1 MLTTRPQQVEKLLTA
16 TGKLIGKTPLFPIVH
31 AFNKRNVRIYAKLE
45 WLQLGSSVKARPA
58 FHMIREAVIDGKLSA
73 EKHILDATSG
83 NTGIAYAA
91 IGARL
96 GIPVTIFMSETAS
109 KERSTILKALQAKII
124 YTSAATTGDEAQQMA
139 LNLYNQQPDTYFHIN
154 QYGNDNNWKAHYQT
168 TAEEIYRQ
176 TRGKVTHF
184 VAGLGTTGTLVG
196 TGRRLRELNP
206 AIRLVSLQPDV
217 STHLLEGWKHLG
229 SSKAPAIY
237 DPALADENLAVSTE
251 EAYEWIK
258 RVANR
263 EGLLLSPSSAAA
275 LAGAV
280 KVAEK
285 IDKGIV
291 VTVFPDNADK
301 YGEVIQSLF

>member
-1 MLTTRPQQVEKLLTA
+1 
-16 TGKLIGKTPLFPIVH
+16 
-31 AFNKRNVRIYAKLE
+31 
-45 WLQLGSSVKARPA
+45 
-58 FHMIREAVIDGKLSA
+58 
-73 EKHILDATSG
+73 
-83 NTGIAYAA
+83 
-91 IGARL
+91 
-96 GIPVTIFMSETAS
+96 MSETAS

>member
-124 YTSAATTGDEAQQMA
+124 YTSAATTGDEAQLMA
-139 LNLYNQQPDTYFHIN
+139 LNLYKQQPDTYFHIN

-237 DPALADENLAVSTE
+237 DPAMADENLAVSTE

>member
-1 MLTTRPQQVEKLLTA
+1 MLTSRPHQVQKLLNN
-16 TGKLIGKTPLFPIVH
+16 TGKFIGKTPLFPILH

-45 WLQLGSSVKARPA
+45 WLQMGSSVKARPA
-58 FHMIREAVIDGKLSA
+58 FNMIRQAVMEGQLSPA
-73 EKHILDATSG
+73 KRILDATSG

-91 IGARL
+91 IGASL

-109 KERSTILKALQAKII
+109 KERSTILKALGTEII

-139 LNLYNQQPDTYFHIN
+139 LALYEKHPQTYFHIN
-154 QYGNDNNWKAHYQT
+154 QYGNEHNWKAHYQT
-168 TAEEIYRQ
+168 TAREIYQQ

-196 TGRRLRELNP
+196 TGRRLQELNP
-206 AIRLVSLQPDV
+206 AIRLVALQPDV

-237 DPALADENLAVSTE
+237 DATLAHDTLAVSTE
-251 EAYEWIK
+251 ESYEWI
-258 RVANR
+258 RRMAR
-263 EGLLLSPSSAAA
+263 TEGLLLSPSSAAA

-280 KVAEK
+280 KVAEQ
-285 IDKGIV
+285 IDQGVI

-301 YGEVIQSLF
+301 YGEVINSLY

>member
-1 MLTTRPQQVEKLLTA
+1 MLTKRPQQVEKLLTA

-124 YTSAATTGDEAQQMA
+124 YTSAATTGDEAQLMA
-139 LNLYNQQPDTYFHIN
+139 LNLYKQQPDTYFHIN

-237 DPALADENLAVSTE
+237 DPAMADENLAVSTE

>member
-1 MLTTRPQQVEKLLTA
+1 MLTIRPHQADRLLKA
-16 TGKLIGKTPLFPIVH
+16 TGKLIGKTPLFLIRH
-31 AFNKRNVRIYAKLE
+31 AFNKANVRIYAKLE

-58 FHMIREAVIDGKLSA
+58 FHMISQAVASGELTSYR
-73 EKHILDATSG
+73 HILDATSG

-109 KERSTILKALQAKII
+109 KERSTILKALQTNII
-124 YTSAATTGDEAQQMA
+124 YTSAPTTGDEAQQMA
-139 LNLYNQQPDTYFHIN
+139 LSLFKKQPNRYFHIN
-154 QYGNDNNWKAHYQT
+154 QYGNENNWKAHYQT
-168 TAEEIYRQ
+168 TAQEIYRQ
-176 TRGKVTHF
+176 TRGRVTHF

-196 TGRRLRELNP
+196 TGRRLQELNP
-206 AIRLVSLQPDV
+206 AIRLIALQPDV

-229 SSKAPAIY
+229 SSTAPAIY
-237 DPALADENLAVSTE
+237 DASLAHQTLAVSTE

-258 RVANR
+258 RVAVK

-280 KVAEK
+280 QVAEQ
-285 IDKGIV
+285 IDEGII
-291 VTVFPDNADK
+291 VTVFADSADK
-301 YGEVIQSLF
+301 YGEVINSLF